1 MRPLVKAV
9 EDGDAKKAFSLAQ
22 EHVKRGDRLMED
34 VVIKQTHRGSL
45 DHDQP

>member
-1 MRPLVKAV
+1 MRPLVQAI

-34 VVIKQTHRGSL
+34 VAHQTNHRSNL
-45 DHDQP
+45 DQDQP